1 MRDIDVSMI
10 KDAVAELCLKAN
22 FDLRRDVLSALKT
35 ALKKETNVRARKILK
50 DILENAKI
58 AKKKR
63 IAICQDTGIVSVFLE
78 IGQDVAITGGNLR
91 EAIDAGVAEAYRKGY
106 LRKSV
111 VDDPLL
117 RRNTNTNTPSV
128 ISVDITRG
136 DRVHIAVSPKG
147 FGSENKSAVRMFRPT
162 ASIAEI
168 KDFVLDVVKA
178 AGPDACPPFVVG
190 IGLGGTFDKA
200 AQLSKRALLLPVD
213 GKNSARHIASLE
225 KELLKEINL
234 TGIGPMGLGGKTTC
248 LGLRMLEFPTHIA
261 GLPVAVNISC
271 HATRSAEKTL

>member
-1 MRDIDVSMI
+1 
-10 KDAVAELCLKAN
+10 
-22 FDLRRDVLSALKT
+22 
-35 ALKKETNVRARKILK
+35 
-50 DILENAKI
+50 
-58 AKKKR
+58 
-63 IAICQDTGIVSVFLE
+63 
-78 IGQDVAITGGNLR
+78 
-91 EAIDAGVAEAYRKGY
+91 
-106 LRKSV
+106 
-111 VDDPLL
+111 
-117 RRNTNTNTPSV
+117 
-128 ISVDITRG
+128 VDITRG